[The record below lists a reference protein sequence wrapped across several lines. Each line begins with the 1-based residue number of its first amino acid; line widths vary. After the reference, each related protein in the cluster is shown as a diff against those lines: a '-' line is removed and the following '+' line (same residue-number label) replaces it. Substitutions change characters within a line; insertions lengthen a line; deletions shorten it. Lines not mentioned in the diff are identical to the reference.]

1 MNHITETWS
10 KLEYFKTLHDK
21 PWKSVYEYLRPT
33 IFFLKLRGPSYGI
46 HKYVDWL
53 EEDNIQIVDKAKNCK
68 KKLWNNFPSKGN
80 GIYKDTL

>member
-1 MNHITETWS
+1 MIKTRVLQNITWQAMEVS
-10 KLEYFKTLHDK
+10 
-21 PWKSVYEYLRPT
+21 LRVFAT
-33 IFFLKLRGPSYGI
+33 NNFFFLKLRGPSYGI